1 MLPIASSQFIN
12 ESEDE
17 RRGQESDNGKMLTI
31 GESREKV
38 NERSLFFFL
47 PEDLKFF
54 KIKIG
59 KIKFRFVYQ
68 EIVESRIQANSA

>member
-12 ESEDE
+12 ESGDE

-38 NERSLFFFL
+38 NERSLFFF
-47 PEDLKFF
+47 FT
-54 KIKIG
+54 
-59 KIKFRFVYQ
+59 
-68 EIVESRIQANSA
+68 